1 MGQRLVITVR
11 GFGKDLAKIYYH
23 WSAYSISAIREAK
36 ELIDCICEDYKVTE
50 KELQLRL
57 IRFCEQNG
65 GGIQAKESEFD
76 YIKQM
81 FPGETFKTDG
91 YSRNYGLIALSEE
104 GMADLQSWSE
114 GDICIDLD
122 DDTIHNN
129 VFCYYDGIDE
139 YNEERK
145 EWDDEHEDLSL
156 DDVPDIG
163 YTLEQIEFCDIDDV
177 MYALTHADGYVVRNG
192 NTIFELIA

>member
-11 GFGKDLAKIYYH
+11 SFGKDLAKIYYH
-23 WSAYSISAIREAK
+23 WSAYSISALRETK

-57 IRFCEQNG
+57 IRFCERNG
-65 GGIQAKESEFD
+65 GGIQAKGSEFD
-76 YIKQM
+76 YIKKM

-114 GDICIDLD
+114 GDICVDLD
-122 DDTIHNN
+122 EDIIYNN
-129 VFCYYDGIDE
+129 VFCYYNSIDE

-177 MYALTHADGYVVRNG
+177 MYALAHADGYVVRNG
-192 NTIFELIA
+192 NEIFELIA

>member
-1 MGQRLVITVR
+1 MGQRLVVTIR

-23 WSAYSISAIREAK
+23 WSAYSISALREAK
-36 ELIDCICEDYKVTE
+36 ELIDCVCEDYNVTE

-57 IRFCEQNG
+57 IRFCERNG
-65 GGIQAKESEFD
+65 GGIRADEAEFK
-76 YIKQM
+76 YIKKM
-81 FPGETFKTDG
+81 FPGETFKTAE
-91 YSRNYGLIALSEE
+91 YSRNYGLIALSED
-104 GMADLQSWSE
+104 GMADLQAWSE

-122 DDTIHNN
+122 DDIIHND
-129 VFCYYDGIDE
+129 VFGYYESIDE

-163 YTLEQIEFCDIDDV
+163 YTLEWFKFHDIDDV
-177 MYALTHADGYVVRNG
+177 ISALCHADGYVVRHG
-192 NTIFELIA
+192 NEIFELVA